1 MKILFIGPD
10 QPPQSNAYYQYLTL
24 KKKYKN
30 VDFINGYKSF
40 FLLSITIKIFHHISP
55 KIFSF
60 LINNYILSRI
70 KDNYDLIYV
79 KSGELIGKKLI
90 LELKTKTK
98 KIVFFCNDN
107 PYVKRDKNK
116 WKLFLGAA
124 KYYDIIVYQDASRI
138 RLAKKIGLKNSLL
151 VLPPYQKNVHC
162 RQKLT
167 NIEKKKYKN
176 DVIFIGTWSCEKG
189 IFLKKLMDLGLNLKI
204 YGTRWNKDSNYQSLK
219 SITKLGHI
227 AGKNYSKLIQSAK
240 IALCLFAEENLD
252 TVTARSIEIPAI
264 GSLLCSFR
272 TPTMKSIFIEN
283 KEAIFFTN
291 ATECVKKC
299 NYYLK
304 NQQIA
309 KKIASK
315 GNIKITKGLKL
326 SNDELIKRIIH
337 EAFLKNK

>member
-70 KDNYDLIYV
+70 KDKYDFIYV
-79 KSGELIGKKLI
+79 KSGELIDKELI
-90 LELKTKTK
+90 LKLKTKTK

-107 PYVKRDKNK
+107 PFVKRDKNK

-124 KYYDIIVYQDASRI
+124 KYYDVIAYQDVSRI
-138 RLAKKIGLKNSLL
+138 RLSKKIGLKNSLL

-167 NIEKKKYKN
+167 NIEKKKYEN
-176 DVIFIGTWSCEKG
+176 DVVFIGTWSRKKA
-189 IFLKKLMDLGLNLKI
+189 IFLKKLMDLGLSLKI
-204 YGTRWNKDSNYQSLK
+204 YGGLWNKDPNYQSLK

-227 AGKNYSKLIQSAK
+227 GGKNYSKVIQSAK
-240 IALCLFAEENLD
+240 IVLCLFSEENLD
-252 TVTARSIEIPAI
+252 TITARSLEIAAI
-264 GSLLCSFR
+264 GSLLFSFR
-272 TPTMKSIFIEN
+272 TPAMKSIFIEN
-283 KEAIFFTN
+283 KEAIF
-291 ATECVKKC
+291 
-299 NYYLK
+299 L
-304 NQQIA
+304 
-309 KKIASK
+309 
-315 GNIKITKGLKL
+315 ITPMSVLR
-326 SNDELIKRIIH
+326 NVTTI
-337 EAFLKNK
+337 